1 MPKPLGGPVRALLA
15 PLTRPSADHTPLLA
29 QASRRWVRLLP
40 YVLAT
45 AAAVALL
52 PTGINVLVNDYGV
65 DAGLAAALTVT
76 QTVPLVL
83 AVTRPLP
90 AWWMIGGGALL
101 TSLLVLSTG
110 EGATAQ
116 GVEGPWPWPPPALVG
131 YLLLMLTLALR
142 EARRTLV
149 AVWLVTAAVSLTLSV
164 IGLAGGFGGD
174 NSLLATA
181 LAGAVLVLGG
191 ALRERAEARRLLAE
205 QEHISEAERER
216 RTLLEERARIAR
228 ELHDVVAH
236 HMSVIAVQAASAP
249 YRITGV
255 PAEAAEEF
263 AAIAGT
269 ARESLAEMRRLLGVL
284 RSEESGGETAP
295 QPGTGQLAQLVET
308 VRRAGVSAELTL
320 APELAG
326 DPLPPAVGLSV
337 YRIVQEALANVV
349 RHAPGAAAWVS
360 LAVADG
366 SLLVTVVN
374 AAPPV
379 RAESLEASVEGTG
392 QGLVGMR
399 ERVRLLDGRLDTGP
413 LPDGGFKVA
422 AVLPVPALADTRSED
437 TRPGGPAPEDPD
449 GPPAEP

>member
-1 MPKPLGGPVRALLA
+1 MSKPLGGPVRALLA

-65 DAGLAAALTVT
+65 DAGLAAALAIT

-90 AWWMIGGGALL
+90 AWWTIGGGALL

-110 EGATAQ
+110 HGATAQ
-116 GVEGPWPWPPPALVG
+116 GVDGPWPWPPPGLVG

-142 EARRTLV
+142 EARPTLI
-149 AVWLVTAAVSLTLSV
+149 AVWLVTAAGSLTLSV
-164 IGLAGGFGGD
+164 LGLGGGFGGD
-174 NSLLATA
+174 NSLLATV

-191 ALRERAEARRLLAE
+191 ALRERAEARRLLTE

-263 AAIAGT
+263 TVIADG

-284 RSEESGGETAP
+284 RSEESGGEKAP
-295 QPGTGQLAQLVET
+295 QPGIDRLAQLVET

-360 LAVADG
+360 LATNDG

-374 AAPPV
+374 AAPPA

-422 AVLPVPALADTRSED
+422 AVLPLPALSDTRSDD
-437 TRPGGPAPEDPD
+437 TRPGGPAPEEPD
-449 GPPAEP
+449 GPPAQP